1 MNPIAPLR
9 AGFIFLQTFSTRQL
23 MVQDFWE
30 NNVVEPKPA
39 LLIDGHP
46 EVR

>member
-1 MNPIAPLR
+1 
-9 AGFIFLQTFSTRQL
+9 

-46 EVR
+46 EVGDGNALLLSSSRLPYRLSLRW